1 MIKKH
6 VISPL
11 DKHRRIRYWCG
22 DESRV
27 GLKTE
32 LGRLITLRGVK
43 PLGKMQWKR
52 ENFYLYGL
60 VEPLSG
66 EYYIW
71 EFSHLNTICFQI
83 FLEQFATTYPEDIH
97 VIQLDNGAFHLSQ
110 TLVIPENIILL
121 FQPPH
126 TPQVNPIE
134 RLWEE
139 VKRHLSWE
147 CFGTLDELRT
157 AIWQQLNKLNTSIV
171 ASITGWGFILDALFA
186 SNFS

>member
-1 MIKKH
+1 MEPK
-6 VISPL
+6 
-11 DKHRRIRYWCG
+11 DKHKRIRYWCG

-32 LGRLITLRGVK
+32 IGRLITLRGVK
-43 PLGKMQWKR
+43 PIGRMQWKR

-60 VEPLSG
+60 VEPLTG

-71 EFSHLNTICFQI
+71 EFSHLNTACFNI
-83 FLEQFATTYPEDIH
+83 FLEQFAITYSQAIH
-97 VIQLDNGAFHLSQ
+97 IIRLDNGAFHLSQ
-110 TLVIPENIILL
+110 SLKIPENIILL

-139 VKRHLSWE
+139 VKRYLSWE
-147 CFGTLDELRT
+147 CFGTLDELR
-157 AIWQQLNKLNTSIV
+157 ADIWQRLEKLNTSIV
-171 ASITGWGFILDALFA
+171 ASITGWGFILDALFV
-186 SNFS
+186 SGFS